1 MKRFLIAFSMFYLSI
16 AVAQAAP
23 VKLTHLCSTPNGATG
38 VSASYLAEVAARY
51 NVATIQT
58 SCGKTLTKTMR
69 QVAEGKADITASPF
83 ILNFL
88 MMKGLGPYAG
98 LGKKKGAE
106 LADNL
111 RVLYSYDIAMFFLVA
126 FEAKGIDS
134 WDKLRGKT
142 IFNGPPRGG
151 ATTTAKGIIYH
162 VTGMKEGKG
171 YSAKH
176 VSWPQANSLFLDG
189 SVDASVRPG
198 NNPPTW
204 IPIYSAA
211 GKINIVSV
219 PKAKWE
225 GKGFQRLATG
235 PGAVPVKLPI
245 KGLNW
250 GKAKVISED
259 GYFRT
264 MSQTAGDVVH
274 KNMSKSLAKKLTAA
288 FIKDLDQLKKK
299 TPWAPG
305 ALYGN
310 TDLKRMGYC
319 KCGVKFHPGAVEA
332 WEEAGRKIPDCA
344 KP

>member
-1 MKRFLIAFSMFYLSI
+1 MERFLIIGLMLLFS
-16 AVAQAAP
+16 ATATQAAS
-23 VKLTHLCSTPNGATG
+23 VKLTHMCATPDGATG

-58 SCGKTLTKTMR
+58 SCGKTLTKTMQ

-88 MMKGLGPYAG
+88 MMRGLGPYAG

-111 RVLYSYDIAMFFLVA
+111 RVLYSYNIALFYLVA
-126 FEAKGIDS
+126 FESKGIDN
-134 WDKLRGKT
+134 WEKLRGKT

-151 ATTTAKGIIYH
+151 ATTTAKGIIFH

-171 YSAKH
+171 YTAKH
-176 VSWPQANSLFLDG
+176 VSWPQANSIFLDG
-189 SVDASVRPG
+189 GVDASVRPG

-204 IPIYSAA
+204 IPIYEAA
-211 GKINIVSV
+211 GKIVIVST

-225 GKGFQRLATG
+225 GKGYQKMATG
-235 PGAVPVKLPI
+235 PGSVLVKLPI
-245 KGLNW
+245 KDLNW
-250 GKAKVISED
+250 GKTKVISED

-288 FIKDLDQLKKK
+288 FIKDLDELRKK